1 MFDNP
6 KKELERLQ
14 AQLQAA
20 ERSKKAHMDETAN
33 EEFDILYDEIYE
45 EFGRE
50 EPYKMDDELESM
62 LRHRDIMRRSAGF
75 EEDEVMDE
83 DRYVP
88 AVKEKS
94 LRGLVIFG
102 LVQAIVVIAVAIWWI
117 GRLS

>member
-20 ERSKKAHMDETAN
+20 ERSKKAHMDETAE
-33 EEFDILYDEIYE
+33 EEFDILYDEICE
-45 EFGRE
+45 EFGGE
-50 EPYKMDDELESM
+50 DPYEMDSELKAM
-62 LRHRDIMRRSAGF
+62 LCRSTGF